1 MHHFI
6 PLSPHEEKEGRIKL
20 EHTKAIKRWTRE
32 VLRLGDDDVVT
43 VQESP
48 CRDAGCPLVETAI
61 GVFNEKR
68 ATRSWKL
75 MRPSVAVAKL
85 MIQQT
90 LATPPRENERS
101 DSGGG
106 VSPLV

>member
-6 PLSPHEEKEGRIKL
+6 PLSANEEKEGRIKL
-20 EHTKAIKRWTRE
+20 EHTQAIKRWTRE
-32 VLRLGDDDVVT
+32 LLRLGEDDVVT

-61 GVFNEKR
+61 VVFNEKR
-68 ATRSWKL
+68 VTRSWKL
-75 MRPSVAVAKL
+75 TRPNVTVTKL

-90 LATPPRENERS
+90 LATPPR
-101 DSGGG
+101 
-106 VSPLV
+106 L